1 MISPMLLVIVIV
13 LGLITGSFLNAVIY
27 RLPRGISLMHPKRS
41 FCPNCGKSIPWHE
54 NLPVISWLLLRGRC
68 SGCDMPIAL
77 RYPLVELLTA
87 GLYLLAWERFGLPL
101 APAFWLFL
109 SLLVVATFIDI
120 DYLIIP
126 DEITLGGAAAGLL
139 CATLVPPLM
148 GETIWWKGFLFS
160 ALGAAFGYFLL
171 WGVVELGKLA
181 FGHYKIR
188 CKTPQ
193 IMELVGRD
201 EDVFLDLGEET
212 MALSDFY
219 TRDQDKVEAACL
231 WLEILGERF
240 GPGKLFIE
248 NERVIFLEKGSFQY
262 HQSREWH
269 FSVLPDDVALT
280 AEVTEV
286 RLPREAMGFG
296 DVKFLACIGAFIGWK
311 GVLFSL
317 FAGSIIG
324 AIVGVTTLLLTR
336 GRSGGKIPFGPYLA
350 LGSLLW
356 LIRGPEL
363 LNLYFAQLPKTA
375 FFLSLLHL
383 SV

>member
-1 MISPMLLVIVIV
+1 MLLVIVTV
-13 LGLITGSFLNAVIY
+13 LGLITGSFLNAVIH
-27 RLPRGISLMHPKRS
+27 RLPRGISLLHPKRS
-41 FCPNCGKSIPWHE
+41 FCPNCAKSIPWYE

-68 SGCDMPIAL
+68 SGCNMSIAL

-101 APAFWLFL
+101 APAFWIFL

-120 DYLIIP
+120 EFLIIP
-126 DEITLGGAAAGLL
+126 DEITLGGTAVGLL
-139 CATLVPPLM
+139 CAAVFPSLM
-148 GETIWWKGFLFS
+148 NETIWWKGFLVS
-160 ALGAAFGYFLL
+160 AFGAAIGYFLL

-181 FGHYKIR
+181 FGHHRIR
-188 CKTPQ
+188 SEQPLPL
-193 IMELVGRD
+193 ELVGRD

-219 TRDQDKVEAACL
+219 TRDQDKVEATCL
-231 WLEILGERF
+231 WLEVLGERF

-248 NERVIFLEKGSFQY
+248 NERVIFLEKSAFESQQNY
-262 HQSREWH
+262 EWP
-269 FSVLPDDVALT
+269 FSALPDDVALR

-286 RLPREAMGFG
+286 LLPREAMGFG
-296 DVKFLACIGAFIGWK
+296 DVKFLACIGAFLGWK

-317 FAGSIIG
+317 FAGSIVG
-324 AIVGVTTLLLTR
+324 ALLGVATLLLTR

-350 LGSLLW
+350 FGSLLW
-356 LIRGPEL
+356 LLCGPEL
-363 LNLYFAQLPKTA
+363 LNFYFSQLTRVASETA
-375 FFLSLLHL
+375 FFLSLLQR